1 VWPMRNIDFLQ
12 QIEGDVMTI
21 STRRKFVRDAAAA
34 SALLSVLPKLSAAV
48 ISDGAGSA
56 GSEAW
61 VTTADAK
68 LKKSS
73 FPEWKADAGGTVD
86 IEIDV
91 AQKYQS
97 VLGFGGAF
105 TDASC
110 YLMSRMEAEPRK
122 KLLAELLSPQGLEL
136 SMARTCIGSSDYSRN
151 AYSFDESTTPD
162 PELKKF
168 SIAHDQEYIL
178 PMLRE
183 AIQTNPE
190 LFVFSTPWSPPG
202 WMKAGGSILGGSMRK
217 PSFPAYAQYFVKF
230 LEAYKA
236 EGVPVRAVTSQN
248 EVDTDQNGSMPACL
262 WGQEYETQFV
272 RDHLGPALEKAGI
285 DTKIWILDHN
295 YDLWGRAVDAL
306 SDPGLSKYVDGVA
319 WHGYMGKADAMRR
332 VHDAFPAKN
341 AYWTEGGPDYTLPDY
356 ATDWAKW
363 SGTFAGVMRNW
374 AKCIVC
380 WNVVLD
386 EKGTPNIGPF
396 DCGGLL
402 TLDSKTQKLS
412 RSGMYWAFAHYS
424 KAVKRGATVIAS
436 KSSED
441 ALPKVKHVAFLNP
454 DGSHVLVLTNQG
466 EARDLRCR
474 LDGKTLETHLPADS
488 VTTLRWS

>member
-1 VWPMRNIDFLQ
+1 
-12 QIEGDVMTI
+12 MTI
-21 STRRKFVRDAAAA
+21 STRRRFVRDAAAA
-34 SALLSVLPKLSAAV
+34 SAFLSVLPRLYGKAV
-48 ISDGAGSA
+48 SGLANGASGR
-56 GSEAW
+56 AW
-61 VTTADAK
+61 VTTAKAK
-68 LKKSS
+68 FKETP
-73 FPEWKADAGGTVD
+73 FPEWKAEDGKAG
-86 IEIDV
+86 IEIDPSR
-91 AQKYQS
+91 KFQS
-97 VLGFGGAF
+97 LVGFGGAF

-110 YLMSRMEAEPRK
+110 YLMSRMETEARRK
-122 KLLAELLSPQGLEL
+122 LVAELVGPEGLEL

-151 AYSFDESTTPD
+151 AYSFDESATAD

-168 SIAHDQEYIL
+168 SITHDEEYIL
-178 PMLRE
+178 PVLRE
-183 AIQTNPE
+183 AIAANPE

-202 WMKAGGSILGGSMRK
+202 WMKAGGSVLGGSMRK
-217 PSFPAYAQYFVKF
+217 PNFPAYAQYFVKF

-236 EGVPVRAVTSQN
+236 GGVHVRAVTSQN
-248 EVDTDQNGSMPACL
+248 EVDTDQDGRMPACL

-272 RDHLGPALEKAGI
+272 RDHLGPALEKAGL

-319 WHGYMGKADAMRR
+319 WHGYMGKADAMTR
-332 VHDAFPAKN
+332 VHDAFPEKN

-363 SGTFAGVMRNW
+363 SGTFTGVMRNW

-386 EKGTPNIGPF
+386 EKGKPNIGPF

-402 TLDSKTQKLS
+402 TLDSKTQRLS
-412 RSGMYWAFAHYS
+412 RSGMYYAFAHYS

-436 KSSED
+436 TGSEP
-441 ALPKVKHVAFLNP
+441 AVEHVAFANP
-454 DGSHVLVLTNQG
+454 DGSYVLVLTNQG
-466 EARDLRCR
+466 DARDVSCKVA
-474 LDGKTLETHLPADS
+474 GKKLEAHLPADS
-488 VTTLRWS
+488 VTTLHWS